1 MKLQNMTVIFIIIMI
16 PIIVVV
22 SYYIGLQ
29 INTITMQKDYTVK
42 LQTAA
47 KDSIQALEINTVEW
61 NSASSNL
68 ADSKRRDVL
77 AAINTFTTSLANSMG
92 IGGAG
97 KGRIQTY
104 IPAIAYTMYDGYYI
118 YSASPMKEQDTRE
131 RSSNGDIETN
141 DDGTEKDYGR
151 TQFNQNGDIIYDGSN
166 VSYQYVLKPYS
177 PYSARY
183 VNGNIDITVNYTLDN
198 YIRVYG
204 KVGTS
209 DEDKSVAKEG
219 YLVVCDNNDV
229 GVDNVS
235 NGGIS
240 GIKYR
245 GAEIKPE
252 TLKENIYADGNV
264 AEYPYIYDQY
274 DNKLYWDGSNYFSVD
289 KYNKKVY
296 LQDALPEGDA
306 GFSITNRF
314 RKISIPVK
322 NKDDEWA
329 VQKVFQILNPGGEY
343 KFYYENGSGAFVE
356 FTSVENIDGS
366 DNKKLAG
373 VEVEKDKDFSAI
385 NYCVESYVFTQW
397 VTKNLGNIKVGDM
410 QISTGNSINSLEN
423 ITSAEQQYYGQ
434 YNNVGSDQYIFR
446 ISDSNNPD
454 PENDDAYAESVLAQH
469 KKDIIIN
476 TIEKNLS
483 QATAQV
489 KEMNPNY
496 EYRLPQLSYDEWE
509 QALSNISII
518 AFMQGMPIG
527 LKYYNNYAIATS
539 TLNKE
544 FVDPDELY
552 FAGKDDQYYHQR
564 QCEQATGS
572 DYVGYRSIDY
582 VAKSY
587 EKSDNGTTSTK
598 YYYPHANSTN
608 SELECY
614 YCLVNRSTYKNNGRW
629 KGNLLYKNW
638 SDSYYN
644 ALARERYMQL
654 DEPGTYKP
662 NITITKTASSGS
674 VEYGGTITYIITIT
688 NNGIVEDK
696 INFLDFWDKNDF
708 GENIEV
714 LTNTLSLDD
723 PVPNTVIYEKNPNG
737 TNKLDQNGNPIA
749 KNGIYVGDITIKSG
763 ETKTLEYKINAKGNL
778 GKDLVNIAAIY
789 SYGNN
794 DVSITEAKA
803 TTRVK
808 KTINVHKP
816 EVAQN
821 YNIVLLLDHSDSMK
835 VKDLQAVYSGVQTL
849 LGNDYIGGKLFD
861 NANKNNQSNSAISMI
876 NFWGRAKVKYTNLK
890 TKQEIENAIEKDYKT
905 ATIFDNLGGTNY
917 SEALEQAALEFEKMG
932 NSKKNIL
939 VFFTDGAPTVPSMG
953 DLGAVGYTI
962 HSEKNEYYY
971 WTHPLVG
978 ISKKEKGG
986 LGEKI
991 WLNGDKDFLG
1001 KTIYRGI
1008 KEIVDDMK
1016 KINTDIYCINYGDDN
1031 SVYGLKNIISS
1042 YKEENQKYYAYARD
1056 EEGVK
1061 DAFKS
1066 IGNSILNSDIGD
1078 INYSPATSNKIKLEK
1093 PEEIT
1098 CIQVGTKKYIKD
1110 TEDYNSIIKVE
1121 NGETYLNLEQ
1131 IDLTQTITII
1141 Y

>member
-16 PIIVVV
+16 PIILVV

-29 INTITMQKDYTVK
+29 INTITMQKNYTVK

-77 AAINTFTTSLANSMG
+77 AAINTFTTSLANGMG

-104 IPAIAYTMYDGYYI
+104 IPAIVYTMYDGYYI
-118 YSASPMKEQDTRE
+118 YSASLMKDQDTTSE
-131 RSSNGDIETN
+131 GL
-141 DDGTEKDYGR
+141 
-151 TQFNQNGDIIYDGSN
+151 TQFNEDGTIKSN
-166 VSYQYVLKPYS
+166 ETSSYQYILKPYS

-183 VNGNIDITVNYTLDN
+183 ASANGSIDVTVNYTLDN

-204 KVGTS
+204 TVNG
-209 DEDKSVAKEG
+209 EYQAKEG
-219 YLVVCDNNDV
+219 YLVVCDDDA
-229 GVDNVS
+229 GVRVNK
-235 NGGIS
+235 NGGSIS
-240 GIKYR
+240 GITYR
-245 GAEIKPE
+245 GATIKPE
-252 TLKENIYADGNV
+252 ALTEQVYTDEGVKEYQ
-264 AEYPYIYDQY
+264 YIYDQY
-274 DNKLYWDGSNYFSVD
+274 DNKLYWDGSKYFSVD
-289 KYNKKVY
+289 KNNKKVY
-296 LQDALPEGDA
+296 LQNALPEGDA

-314 RKISIPVK
+314 RKISIPMYD
-322 NKDDEWA
+322 NREDEWT
-329 VQKVFQILNPGGEY
+329 VQKVFQILNPGGGY
-343 KFYYENGSGAFVE
+343 KFYYENQSGAFVE

-385 NYCVESYVFTQW
+385 NYCVESYVFTKW
-397 VTKNLGNIKVGDM
+397 VTKNLGSITVGDM
-410 QISTGNSINSLEN
+410 KSPTV
-423 ITSAEQQYYGQ
+423 GQ
-434 YNNVGSDQYIFR
+434 YNNVDNAKNKNIFA
-446 ISDSNNPD
+446 INPSNNPD
-454 PENDDAYAESVLAQH
+454 PENDTAYAESVLAQH

-483 QATAQV
+483 QATAQAQG
-489 KEMNPNY
+489 MNPNY

-587 EKSDNGTTSTK
+587 EKSNNGTTSTK

-614 YCLVNRSTYKNNGRW
+614 YCLVNRSTYKNNGIW
-629 KGNLLYKNW
+629 NGNLLYKNW
-638 SDSYYN
+638 TDSYYN

-674 VEYGGTITYIITIT
+674 VEYGGTITYTITIT

-803 TTRVK
+803 TTTVK
-808 KTINVHKP
+808 KTIKVAKTEVKQKNVIL
-816 EVAQN
+816 V
-821 YNIVLLLDHSDSMK
+821 VDTSSSMRTYLSKSQGTEFKDK
-835 VKDLQAVYSGVQTL
+835 VKKFVEELKSNNISVSQIRFNLYAYDDRTV
-849 LGNDYIGGKLFD
+849 D
-861 NANKNNQSNSAISMI
+861 NN
-876 NFWGRAKVKYTNLK
+876 NFWN
-890 TKQEIENAIEKDYKT
+890 
-905 ATIFDNLGGTNY
+905 IFAGTNY
-917 SEALEQAALEFEKMG
+917 KSALEKAYDKIDG
-932 NSKKNIL
+932 NKNNIL
-939 VFFTDGAPTVPSMG
+939 VFFSDGDPTYPG
-953 DLGAVGYTI
+953 LGFPGYTY
-962 HSEKNEYYY
+962 NERG
-971 WTHPLVG
+971 T
-978 ISKKEKGG
+978 I
-986 LGEKI
+986 
-991 WLNGDKDFLG
+991 LG
-1001 KTIYRGI
+1001 KDNLAKKTWNGVES
-1008 KEIVDDMK
+1008 EI
-1016 KINTDIYCINYGDDN
+1016 
-1031 SVYGLKNIISS
+1031 
-1042 YKEENQKYYAYARD
+1042 
-1056 EEGVK
+1056 
-1061 DAFKS
+1061 
-1066 IGNSILNSDIGD
+1066 
-1078 INYSPATSNKIKLEK
+1078 NKIKQKDVTVYAIGFTNQDADSDEDGNDEK
-1093 PEEIT
+1093 NANFEGLKKVFVTKEEDKFINAKNHDNLLTAFDDIATIIT
-1098 CIQVGTKKYIKD
+1098 SKLDVPDTYSATNNEIELKEADKIQSIKI
-1110 TEDYNSIIKVE
+1110 EGNEYSKEEAKNQKIIIEKD
-1121 NGETYLNLEQ
+1121 GKTYL
-1131 IDLTQTITII
+1131 DLTKVSLDQTITII

>member
-16 PIIVVV
+16 PIILVV

-29 INTITMQKDYTVK
+29 INTITMQKNYTVK

-77 AAINTFTTSLANSMG
+77 ASINTFTTSLANNMG

-97 KGRIQTY
+97 KGRIQAY
-104 IPAIAYTMYDGYYI
+104 IPAIVYTMYDGYYI
-118 YSASPMKEQDTRE
+118 YSASWMKDQDT
-131 RSSNGDIETN
+131 DK
-141 DDGTEKDYGR
+141 DGL
-151 TQFNQNGDIIYDGSN
+151 TQFNADGTIKSNGK
-166 VSYQYVLKPYS
+166 SYQYILKPYS

-183 VNGNIDITVNYTLDN
+183 ASANGSIDVTVNYTLDN

-204 KVGTS
+204 TVNG
-209 DEDKSVAKEG
+209 EYQAKEG
-219 YLVVCDNNDV
+219 YLVVCDSNSNEGVNNV
-229 GVDNVS
+229 K
-235 NGGIS
+235 NGRIS
-240 GIKYR
+240 KIKYR

-252 TLKENIYADGNV
+252 TLKENVYIVGEEV
-264 AEYPYIYDQY
+264 KEYPYIYDQY

-289 KYNKKVY
+289 KYNNKVY
-296 LQDALPEGDA
+296 LQEALPEGDA

-314 RKISIPVK
+314 RKISIPMYD
-322 NKDDEWA
+322 NREDEWT
-329 VQKVFQILNPGGEY
+329 VQKVFQILNPRGGY
-343 KFYYENGSGAFVE
+343 KFYYENQSGAFVE
-356 FTSVENIDGS
+356 FTNPGKTLGTVKQEEDY
-366 DNKKLAG
+366 
-373 VEVEKDKDFSAI
+373 SAI

-483 QATAQV
+483 QATAQAQG
-489 KEMNPNY
+489 MNPNY

-662 NITITKTASSGS
+662 NVTVKKTAKPTS
-674 VEYGGTITYIITIT
+674 VEYGDEIEYTIEIT
-688 NNGIVEDK
+688 NNGIVDDT
-696 INFLDFWDKNDF
+696 ITFLDYWNTDELNREESDIKVSSTKNR
-708 GENIEV
+708 GSNKIEIV
-714 LTNTLSLDD
+714 DWNDNNNNLSGISSKDN
-723 PVPNTVIYEKNPNG
+723 V
-737 TNKLDQNGNPIA
+737 
-749 KNGIYVGDITIKSG
+749 GIYIYAGETITI
-763 ETKTLEYKINAKGNL
+763 TYKAIPKGTL
-778 GKDLVNIAAIY
+778 GKDIKNTAAIY
-789 SYGNN
+789 SFTNKDIELDRG
-794 DVSITEAKA
+794 TA
-803 TTRVK
+803 TTTVK
-808 KTINVHKP
+808 KTIKVAKTEVKQKNVIL
-816 EVAQN
+816 V
-821 YNIVLLLDHSDSMK
+821 VDTSSSMRTYLRGETGK
-835 VKDLQAVYSGVQTL
+835 AFKEKVKKFVKDLQDEGIPVNQIKFNGIAYDNWTV
-849 LGNDYIGGKLFD
+849 NDD
-861 NANKNNQSNSAISMI
+861 A
-876 NFWGRAKVKYTNLK
+876 FW
-890 TKQEIENAIEKDYKT
+890 
-905 ATIFDNLGGTNY
+905 TIWAGTNY
-917 SEALEQAALEFEKMG
+917 KSALEKTNDKIVDG
-932 NSKKNIL
+932 KNNIL
-939 VFFTDGAPTVPSMG
+939 VFFSDGDPTYP
-953 DLGAVGYTI
+953 LGPGFPGYTYNERGTTI
-962 HSEKNEYYY
+962 FGTDNIAKITWNGVESEISTIKGKGVTIYAIGFTNAQADADEDGKDEKNANFEGLQKVFVTEPTDKFINAKNQTDLLNAFDDIAKIITKELEIPDKYTAYNNKVEIQY
-971 WTHPLVG
+971 VNEITSITIGDSTYTVEQAKNRGILVIEG
-978 ISKKEKGG
+978 EKGYLDLSKLNDENQLG
-986 LGEKI
+986 LNI
-991 WLNGDKDFLG
+991 Q
-1001 KTIYRGI
+1001 
-1008 KEIVDDMK
+1008 
-1016 KINTDIYCINYGDDN
+1016 INY
-1031 SVYGLKNIISS
+1031 
-1042 YKEENQKYYAYARD
+1042 
-1056 EEGVK
+1056 
-1061 DAFKS
+1061 
-1066 IGNSILNSDIGD
+1066 
-1078 INYSPATSNKIKLEK
+1078 
-1093 PEEIT
+1093 
-1098 CIQVGTKKYIKD
+1098 
-1110 TEDYNSIIKVE
+1110 
-1121 NGETYLNLEQ
+1121 
-1131 IDLTQTITII
+1131 
-1141 Y
+1141 

>member
-16 PIIVVV
+16 PIILVV

-29 INTITMQKDYTVK
+29 INTITMQKNYTVK

-77 AAINTFTTSLANSMG
+77 ASINTFTTSLANNMG

-97 KGRIQTY
+97 KGRIQAY
-104 IPAIAYTMYDGYYI
+104 IPAIVYTMYDGYYI
-118 YSASPMKEQDTRE
+118 YSASLMKDQDT
-131 RSSNGDIETN
+131 DK
-141 DDGTEKDYGR
+141 DGL
-151 TQFNQNGDIIYDGSN
+151 TQFNADGTIKSNGK
-166 VSYQYVLKPYS
+166 SYQYILKPYS

-183 VNGNIDITVNYTLDN
+183 ASANGSIDVTVNYTLDN

-204 KVGTS
+204 TVNG
-209 DEDKSVAKEG
+209 EYQAKEG
-219 YLVVCDNNDV
+219 YLVVCDDDA
-229 GVDNVS
+229 GVRVNK
-235 NGGIS
+235 NGGSIS
-240 GIKYR
+240 GITYR
-245 GAEIKPE
+245 GATIKPE
-252 TLKENIYADGNV
+252 ALTEQVYTDEGVKEYQ
-264 AEYPYIYDQY
+264 YIYDQY
-274 DNKLYWDGSNYFSVD
+274 DNKLYWDNKDGTNEGNYFSVD
-289 KYNKKVY
+289 KNNNKVY
-296 LQDALPEGDA
+296 LQTALPEGDA

-314 RKISIPVK
+314 RKISIPMYD
-322 NKDDEWA
+322 NREDEWT
-329 VQKVFQILNPGGEY
+329 VQKVFQILNPRGGY
-343 KFYYENGSGAFVE
+343 KFYYENQSGAFVE
-356 FTSVENIDGS
+356 FTNPGKTLGTVKQEEDY
-366 DNKKLAG
+366 
-373 VEVEKDKDFSAI
+373 SAI

-483 QATAQV
+483 QATAQAQG
-489 KEMNPNY
+489 MNPNY

-662 NITITKTASSGS
+662 NVTVKKTAKPTS
-674 VEYGGTITYIITIT
+674 VEYGDEIEYTIEIT
-688 NNGIVEDK
+688 NNGIVDDT
-696 INFLDFWDKNDF
+696 ITFLDYWNTDELNREESDIKVSSTKNR
-708 GENIEV
+708 GSNKIEIV
-714 LTNTLSLDD
+714 DWNDNNNNLSGISSKDN
-723 PVPNTVIYEKNPNG
+723 V
-737 TNKLDQNGNPIA
+737 
-749 KNGIYVGDITIKSG
+749 GIYIYAGETITI
-763 ETKTLEYKINAKGNL
+763 TYKAIPKGTL
-778 GKDLVNIAAIY
+778 GKDIKNTAAIY
-789 SYGNN
+789 SFTNKDIELDRG
-794 DVSITEAKA
+794 TA
-803 TTRVK
+803 TTTVK
-808 KTINVHKP
+808 KTIKVAKTEVKQKNVIL
-816 EVAQN
+816 V
-821 YNIVLLLDHSDSMK
+821 VDTSSSMRTYLRGETGK
-835 VKDLQAVYSGVQTL
+835 AFKEKVKKFVKDLQDEGIPVNQIKFNGIAYDNWTV
-849 LGNDYIGGKLFD
+849 NDD
-861 NANKNNQSNSAISMI
+861 A
-876 NFWGRAKVKYTNLK
+876 FW
-890 TKQEIENAIEKDYKT
+890 
-905 ATIFDNLGGTNY
+905 TIWAGTNY
-917 SEALEQAALEFEKMG
+917 KSALEKTNDKIVDG
-932 NSKKNIL
+932 KNNIL
-939 VFFTDGAPTVPSMG
+939 VFFSDGDPTYP
-953 DLGAVGYTI
+953 LGPGFPGYTYNERGTTI
-962 HSEKNEYYY
+962 FGTDNIAKITWNGVESEISTIKGKGVTIYAIGFTNAQADADEDGKDEKNETDLLNAFDDIAKIITKELEIPDKYTAYNNKVEIQY
-971 WTHPLVG
+971 VNEITSITIGDSTYTVEQAKNRGILVIEG
-978 ISKKEKGG
+978 EKGYLDLSKLNDENQLG
-986 LGEKI
+986 LNI
-991 WLNGDKDFLG
+991 Q
-1001 KTIYRGI
+1001 
-1008 KEIVDDMK
+1008 
-1016 KINTDIYCINYGDDN
+1016 INY
-1031 SVYGLKNIISS
+1031 
-1042 YKEENQKYYAYARD
+1042 
-1056 EEGVK
+1056 
-1061 DAFKS
+1061 
-1066 IGNSILNSDIGD
+1066 
-1078 INYSPATSNKIKLEK
+1078 
-1093 PEEIT
+1093 
-1098 CIQVGTKKYIKD
+1098 
-1110 TEDYNSIIKVE
+1110 
-1121 NGETYLNLEQ
+1121 
-1131 IDLTQTITII
+1131 
-1141 Y
+1141 

>member
-16 PIIVVV
+16 PIILVV

-29 INTITMQKDYTVK
+29 INTITMQKNYTVK

-77 AAINTFTTSLANSMG
+77 AAINTFTTSLANGMG

-104 IPAIAYTMYDGYYI
+104 IPAIVYTMYDGYYI
-118 YSASPMKEQDTRE
+118 YSASLMKDQDT
-131 RSSNGDIETN
+131 DK
-141 DDGTEKDYGR
+141 DGL
-151 TQFNQNGDIIYDGSN
+151 TQFEKGTSGKDTGNIKYNTEGTP
-166 VSYQYVLKPYS
+166 SYQYILKPYS

-183 VNGNIDITVNYTLDN
+183 VNENVDVDVTVNYTLDN

-204 KVGTS
+204 TVDGEYQT
-209 DEDKSVAKEG
+209 KEG
-219 YLVVCDNNDV
+219 YLVVCDSNSNEGVNNV
-229 GVDNVS
+229 K
-235 NGGIS
+235 NGRIS
-240 GIKYR
+240 EIKYR

-252 TLKENIYADGNV
+252 TLKENVYIVGEEV
-264 AEYPYIYDQY
+264 KEYPYIYDQY

-289 KYNKKVY
+289 KYNNKVY
-296 LQDALPEGDA
+296 LQNALPEGDA

-314 RKISIPVK
+314 RKISIPMYD
-322 NKDDEWA
+322 NREDEWT
-329 VQKVFQILNPGGEY
+329 VQKVFQILNPGGGY
-343 KFYYENGSGAFVE
+343 KFYYENQSGAFVE

-385 NYCVESYVFTQW
+385 NYCVESYVFTKW
-397 VTKNLGNIKVGDM
+397 VTKNLGSITLGDM
-410 QISTGNSINSLEN
+410 QISTGNSINSLKN

-434 YNNVGSDQYIFR
+434 YNNVDDSAKIFE
-446 ISDSNNPD
+446 ISEDNNPD
-454 PENDDAYAESVLAQH
+454 PENDTAYAESVLAQH

-483 QATAQV
+483 QATEQA
-489 KEMNPNY
+489 KKMNPNY

-662 NITITKTASSGS
+662 NVTITKTASSGS
-674 VEYGGTITYIITIT
+674 VEYGGTITYTITIT
-688 NNGIVEDK
+688 NNGIVDDKVNIADYWKPGDFEDLEK
-696 INFLDFWDKNDF
+696 ITVND
-708 GENIEV
+708 EKLEIIDAKMNTEEV
-714 LTNTLSLDD
+714 KCF
-723 PVPNTVIYEKNPNG
+723 I
-737 TNKLDQNGNPIA
+737 IR
-749 KNGIYVGDITIKSG
+749 GIDIKAN
-763 ETKTLEYKINAKGNL
+763 ETKTFTYTIKPTGKLTAKLENTAIAYSA
-778 GKDLVNIAAIY
+778 VNDDFVYDRY
-789 SYGNN
+789 S
-794 DVSITEAKA
+794 A
-803 TTRVK
+803 TTTVK
-808 KTINVHKP
+808 KTIKVAKP

-821 YNIVLLLDHSDSMK
+821 YNIVMVLDHSLSLIDNIG
-835 VKDLQAVYSGVQTL
+835 DVYEGVAT
-849 LGNDYIGGKLFD
+849 F
-861 NANKNNQSNSAISMI
+861 
-876 NFWGRAKVKYTNLK
+876 LK
-890 TKQEIENAIEKDYKT
+890 TTNIENAFKKGNSQLSTIHFNKSASTKYSKEKNIENIYDYYNRRVVKIT
-905 ATIFDNLGGTNY
+905 LGGTNY
-917 SEALEQAALEFEKMG
+917 NAALIKAKSEFEAMKE
-932 NSKKNIL
+932 NSNISAKNVLI
-939 VFFTDGAPTVPSMG
+939 FFTDGAPTGSQDG
-953 DLGAVGYTI
+953 TSYTI
-962 HSEKNEYYY
+962 DEEGKY
-971 WTHPLVG
+971 
-978 ISKKEKGG
+978 SKYGG
-986 LGEKI
+986 L
-991 WLNGDKDFLG
+991 WLNPIKSWKEDAKEVWDK
-1001 KTIYRGI
+1001 I
-1008 KEIVDDMK
+1008 KENRNNIK
-1016 KINTDIYCINYGDDN
+1016 KLETEIYCINFGSEEQN
-1031 SVYGLKNIISS
+1031 KNAEYGLKNIISS
-1042 YKEENQKYYAYARD
+1042 YNETKNEQYYAKSDNLESIKTAFESISSTITSELDVPDTYTTDNNKLELKEADKIQSIKIGESVYGKAEAKEKRIIIEENGK
-1056 EEGVK
+1056 
-1061 DAFKS
+1061 
-1066 IGNSILNSDIGD
+1066 
-1078 INYSPATSNKIKLEK
+1078 
-1093 PEEIT
+1093 
-1098 CIQVGTKKYIKD
+1098 
-1110 TEDYNSIIKVE
+1110 
-1121 NGETYLNLEQ
+1121 TYLNLEKVE
-1131 IDLTQTITII
+1131 DLNQEITII

>member
-16 PIIVVV
+16 PIILVV

-29 INTITMQKDYTVK
+29 INTITMQKNYTVK

-77 AAINTFTTSLANSMG
+77 ASINTFTTSLANNMG

-97 KGRIQTY
+97 KGRIQAY
-104 IPAIAYTMYDGYYI
+104 IPAIVYTMYDGYYI
-118 YSASPMKEQDTRE
+118 YSASLMKDQDT
-131 RSSNGDIETN
+131 DK
-141 DDGTEKDYGR
+141 DGL
-151 TQFNQNGDIIYDGSN
+151 TQFNADGTIKSNGK
-166 VSYQYVLKPYS
+166 SYQYILKPYS

-183 VNGNIDITVNYTLDN
+183 ASANGSIDVTVNYTLDN

-204 KVGTS
+204 TVNG
-209 DEDKSVAKEG
+209 EYQAKEG
-219 YLVVCDNNDV
+219 YLVVCDDDA
-229 GVDNVS
+229 GVRVNK
-235 NGGIS
+235 NGGSIS
-240 GIKYR
+240 GITYR
-245 GAEIKPE
+245 GATIKPE
-252 TLKENIYADGNV
+252 ALTEQVYTDEGVKEYQ
-264 AEYPYIYDQY
+264 YIYDQY
-274 DNKLYWDGSNYFSVD
+274 DNKLYWDNKDGTNEGNYFSVD
-289 KYNKKVY
+289 KNNNKVY
-296 LQDALPEGDA
+296 LQTALPEGDA

-314 RKISIPVK
+314 RKISIPMYD
-322 NKDDEWA
+322 NREDEWT
-329 VQKVFQILNPGGEY
+329 VQKVFQILNPRGGY
-343 KFYYENGSGAFVE
+343 KFYYENQSGAFVE
-356 FTSVENIDGS
+356 FTNPGKTLGTVKQEEDY
-366 DNKKLAG
+366 
-373 VEVEKDKDFSAI
+373 SAI

-483 QATAQV
+483 QATAQAQG
-489 KEMNPNY
+489 MNPNY

-552 FAGKDDQYYHQR
+552 FAGNDDQYYHQR

-662 NITITKTASSGS
+662 NVTVKKTAKPTS
-674 VEYGGTITYIITIT
+674 VEYGDEIEYTIEIT
-688 NNGIVEDK
+688 NNGIVDDT
-696 INFLDFWDKNDF
+696 ITFLDYWNTDELNREESDIKVSSTKNR
-708 GENIEV
+708 GSNKIEIV
-714 LTNTLSLDD
+714 DWNDNNNNLSGISSKDN
-723 PVPNTVIYEKNPNG
+723 V
-737 TNKLDQNGNPIA
+737 
-749 KNGIYVGDITIKSG
+749 GIYIYAGETITI
-763 ETKTLEYKINAKGNL
+763 TYKAIPKGTL
-778 GKDLVNIAAIY
+778 GKDIKNTAAIY
-789 SYGNN
+789 SFTNKDIELDRG
-794 DVSITEAKA
+794 TA
-803 TTRVK
+803 TTTVK
-808 KTINVHKP
+808 KTIKVAKTEVKQKNVIL
-816 EVAQN
+816 V
-821 YNIVLLLDHSDSMK
+821 VDTSSSMRTYLRGETGK
-835 VKDLQAVYSGVQTL
+835 AFKEKVKKFVKDLQDEGIPVNQIKFNGIAYDNWTV
-849 LGNDYIGGKLFD
+849 NDD
-861 NANKNNQSNSAISMI
+861 A
-876 NFWGRAKVKYTNLK
+876 FW
-890 TKQEIENAIEKDYKT
+890 
-905 ATIFDNLGGTNY
+905 TIWAGTNY
-917 SEALEQAALEFEKMG
+917 KSALEKTNDKIVDG
-932 NSKKNIL
+932 KNNIL
-939 VFFTDGAPTVPSMG
+939 VFFSDGDPTYP
-953 DLGAVGYTI
+953 LGPGFPGYTYNERGTTI
-962 HSEKNEYYY
+962 FGTDNIAKITWNGVESEISTIKGKGVTIYAIGFTNAQADADEDGKDEKNANFEGLQKVFVTEPTDKFINAKNQTDLLNAFDDIAKIITKELEIPDKYTAYNNKVEIQY
-971 WTHPLVG
+971 VNEITSITIGDSTYTVEQAKNRGILVIEG
-978 ISKKEKGG
+978 EKGYLDLSKLNDENQLG
-986 LGEKI
+986 LNI
-991 WLNGDKDFLG
+991 Q
-1001 KTIYRGI
+1001 
-1008 KEIVDDMK
+1008 
-1016 KINTDIYCINYGDDN
+1016 INY
-1031 SVYGLKNIISS
+1031 
-1042 YKEENQKYYAYARD
+1042 
-1056 EEGVK
+1056 
-1061 DAFKS
+1061 
-1066 IGNSILNSDIGD
+1066 
-1078 INYSPATSNKIKLEK
+1078 
-1093 PEEIT
+1093 
-1098 CIQVGTKKYIKD
+1098 
-1110 TEDYNSIIKVE
+1110 
-1121 NGETYLNLEQ
+1121 
-1131 IDLTQTITII
+1131 
-1141 Y
+1141 

>member
-16 PIIVVV
+16 PIILVV

-29 INTITMQKDYTVK
+29 INTITMQKNYTVK

-61 NSASSNL
+61 NSAYSNL

-77 AAINTFTTSLANSMG
+77 ASINTFTTSLANSMG

-104 IPAIAYTMYDGYYI
+104 IPAIVYTMYDGYYI
-118 YSASPMKEQDTRE
+118 YSASLMKDQDT
-131 RSSNGDIETN
+131 DK
-141 DDGTEKDYGR
+141 DGL
-151 TQFNQNGDIIYDGSN
+151 TQFNADGTIKSNGK
-166 VSYQYVLKPYS
+166 SYQYILKPYS

-183 VNGNIDITVNYTLDN
+183 ANENGNVDVTVNYTLDN

-204 KVGTS
+204 TVGGKYQT
-209 DEDKSVAKEG
+209 KEG
-219 YLVVCDNNDV
+219 YLVVCDNNA
-229 GVDNVS
+229 GVRVNK
-235 NGGIS
+235 NGGSIS
-240 GIKYR
+240 GITYR
-245 GAEIKPE
+245 GATIKPE
-252 TLKENIYADGNV
+252 ALTEQVYTDEGVKEYQ
-264 AEYPYIYDQY
+264 YIYDQY
-274 DNKLYWDGSNYFSVD
+274 DNKLYWDNKDGTNEGNYFSVD
-289 KYNKKVY
+289 KNNNKVY
-296 LQDALPEGDA
+296 LQTALPEGDA

-314 RKISIPVK
+314 RKISIPMYD
-322 NKDDEWA
+322 NREDEWT
-329 VQKVFQILNPGGEY
+329 VQKVFQILNPRGGY
-343 KFYYENGSGAFVE
+343 KFYYENQSGAFVE
-356 FTSVENIDGS
+356 FTNPGKTLGTVKQEEDY
-366 DNKKLAG
+366 
-373 VEVEKDKDFSAI
+373 SAI

-483 QATAQV
+483 QATAQAQG
-489 KEMNPNY
+489 MNPNY

-662 NITITKTASSGS
+662 NVTVKKTAKPTS
-674 VEYGGTITYIITIT
+674 VEYGDEIEYTIEIT
-688 NNGIVEDK
+688 NNGIVDDT
-696 INFLDFWDKNDF
+696 ITFLDYWNTDELNREESDIKVSSTKNR
-708 GENIEV
+708 GSNKIEIV
-714 LTNTLSLDD
+714 DWNDNNNNLSGISSKDN
-723 PVPNTVIYEKNPNG
+723 V
-737 TNKLDQNGNPIA
+737 
-749 KNGIYVGDITIKSG
+749 GIYIYAGETITI
-763 ETKTLEYKINAKGNL
+763 TYKAIPKGTL
-778 GKDLVNIAAIY
+778 GKDIKNTAAIY
-789 SYGNN
+789 SFTNKDIELDRG
-794 DVSITEAKA
+794 TA
-803 TTRVK
+803 TTTVK
-808 KTINVHKP
+808 KTIKVAKTEVKQKNVIL
-816 EVAQN
+816 V
-821 YNIVLLLDHSDSMK
+821 VDTSSSMRTYLRGETGK
-835 VKDLQAVYSGVQTL
+835 AFKEKVKKFVKDLQDEGIPVNQIKFNGIAYDNWTV
-849 LGNDYIGGKLFD
+849 NDD
-861 NANKNNQSNSAISMI
+861 A
-876 NFWGRAKVKYTNLK
+876 FW
-890 TKQEIENAIEKDYKT
+890 
-905 ATIFDNLGGTNY
+905 TIWAGTNY
-917 SEALEQAALEFEKMG
+917 KSALEKTNDKIVDG
-932 NSKKNIL
+932 KNNIL
-939 VFFTDGAPTVPSMG
+939 VFFSDGDPTYP
-953 DLGAVGYTI
+953 LGPGFPGYTYNERGTTI
-962 HSEKNEYYY
+962 FGTDNIAKITWNGVESEISTIKGKGVTIYAIGFTNAQADADEDGKDEKNANFEGLQKVFVTEPTDKFINAKNQTDLLNAFDDIAKIITKELEIPDKYTAYNNKVEIQY
-971 WTHPLVG
+971 VNEITSITIGDSTYTVEQAKNRGILVIEG
-978 ISKKEKGG
+978 EKGYLDLSKLNDENQLG
-986 LGEKI
+986 LNI
-991 WLNGDKDFLG
+991 Q
-1001 KTIYRGI
+1001 
-1008 KEIVDDMK
+1008 
-1016 KINTDIYCINYGDDN
+1016 INY
-1031 SVYGLKNIISS
+1031 
-1042 YKEENQKYYAYARD
+1042 
-1056 EEGVK
+1056 
-1061 DAFKS
+1061 
-1066 IGNSILNSDIGD
+1066 
-1078 INYSPATSNKIKLEK
+1078 
-1093 PEEIT
+1093 
-1098 CIQVGTKKYIKD
+1098 
-1110 TEDYNSIIKVE
+1110 
-1121 NGETYLNLEQ
+1121 
-1131 IDLTQTITII
+1131 
-1141 Y
+1141 

>member
-16 PIIVVV
+16 PIILVV

-29 INTITMQKDYTVK
+29 INTITMQKNYTVK

-77 AAINTFTTSLANSMG
+77 AAINTFTTSLANGMG

-104 IPAIAYTMYDGYYI
+104 IPAIVYTMYDGYYI
-118 YSASPMKEQDTRE
+118 YSASLMKDQNTTTEGLTQFD
-131 RSSNGDIETN
+131 
-141 DDGTEKDYGR
+141 DDGTIKSKG
-151 TQFNQNGDIIYDGSN
+151 TP
-166 VSYQYVLKPYS
+166 SYQYILKPYS

-183 VNGNIDITVNYTLDN
+183 ANGNVDVTVNYTLDN

-204 KVGTS
+204 TVNGEYQT
-209 DEDKSVAKEG
+209 KEG
-219 YLVVCDNNDV
+219 YLVVCDSGE
-229 GVDNVS
+229 GVKGVTS
-235 NGGIS
+235 GRIS
-240 GIKYR
+240 GIEYR
-245 GAEIKPE
+245 GAVIKPE
-252 TLKENIYADGNV
+252 TLKENVYNV
-264 AEYPYIYDQY
+264 YIDKEEIKEYPYIYDQY
-274 DNKLYWDGSNYFSVD
+274 DNKLYWDKNADPNEDGVTEGNYFSVD
-289 KYNKKVY
+289 KYNNKVY
-296 LQDALPEGDA
+296 LQNALPEGDA

-314 RKISIPVK
+314 RKISIPMYD
-322 NKDDEWA
+322 NREDEWT
-329 VQKVFQILNPGGEY
+329 VQKVFQILNPGGGY
-343 KFYYENGSGAFVE
+343 KFYYENQSGAFVE
-356 FTSVENIDGS
+356 FTAENVLDSV
-366 DNKKLAG
+366 NKD
-373 VEVEKDKDFSAI
+373 EDYSAI

-483 QATAQV
+483 QATAQAQA
-489 KEMNPNY
+489 MNLNY
-496 EYRLPQLSYDEWE
+496 EYKLPQLSYDEWE

-587 EKSDNGTTSTK
+587 EKSDNGTTSTT
-598 YYYPHANSTN
+598 YYYPHANNTN

-662 NITITKTASSGS
+662 NVTITKTASSGS
-674 VEYGGTITYIITIT
+674 VEYGGTITYTITIT
-688 NNGIVEDK
+688 NNGIVDDKVNIADYWKPGDFEDLEK
-696 INFLDFWDKNDF
+696 ITVND
-708 GENIEV
+708 EKLEIIDAKMNTEEV
-714 LTNTLSLDD
+714 KCF
-723 PVPNTVIYEKNPNG
+723 I
-737 TNKLDQNGNPIA
+737 IR
-749 KNGIYVGDITIKSG
+749 GIDIKAN
-763 ETKTLEYKINAKGNL
+763 ETKTFTYTIKPTGKLTAKLENTAIAYSA
-778 GKDLVNIAAIY
+778 VNDDFVY
-789 SYGNN
+789 DRYR
-794 DVSITEAKA
+794 A
-803 TTRVK
+803 TTTVK
-808 KTINVHKP
+808 KTIKVAKTEVKQKNVIL
-816 EVAQN
+816 V
-821 YNIVLLLDHSDSMK
+821 VDTSSSMRTYLSKSQGTEFKDK
-835 VKDLQAVYSGVQTL
+835 VKKFVEELKRNNISVSQIRFNLYAYDDRTVDN
-849 LGNDYIGGKLFD
+849 ND
-861 NANKNNQSNSAISMI
+861 
-876 NFWGRAKVKYTNLK
+876 FWNIWA
-890 TKQEIENAIEKDYKT
+890 
-905 ATIFDNLGGTNY
+905 GTNY
-917 SEALEQAALEFEKMG
+917 KSALEKAYDKI
-932 NSKKNIL
+932 NDNKNNIL
-939 VFFTDGAPTVPSMG
+939 VFFSDGDPTYPG
-953 DLGAVGYTI
+953 LGFPGYTYNERGTI
-962 HSEKNEYYY
+962 LGRDNLAKKTWNGVEAEISKIKQKGVIVYAIGFTNQDADSDEDGNDEKNANFEG
-971 WTHPLVG
+971 L
-978 ISKKEKGG
+978 KEVFVTKEEDKFINAKNHDN
-986 LGEKI
+986 LLTAFDDIATIITSELDVPDTYTTANNKLELKEADKIQSIKIGE
-991 WLNGDKDFLG
+991 
-1001 KTIYRGI
+1001 
-1008 KEIVDDMK
+1008 
-1016 KINTDIYCINYGDDN
+1016 
-1031 SVYGLKNIISS
+1031 SVYGKAEAKEQRIII
-1042 YKEENQKYYAYARD
+1042 EENGK
-1056 EEGVK
+1056 
-1061 DAFKS
+1061 
-1066 IGNSILNSDIGD
+1066 
-1078 INYSPATSNKIKLEK
+1078 
-1093 PEEIT
+1093 
-1098 CIQVGTKKYIKD
+1098 
-1110 TEDYNSIIKVE
+1110 
-1121 NGETYLNLEQ
+1121 TYLNLEKVE
-1131 IDLTQTITII
+1131 DLNQEITII

>member
-16 PIIVVV
+16 PIILVV

-29 INTITMQKDYTVK
+29 INTITMQKNYTVK

-77 AAINTFTTSLANSMG
+77 ASINTFTTSLANNMG

-97 KGRIQTY
+97 KGRIQAY
-104 IPAIAYTMYDGYYI
+104 IPAIVYTMYDGYYI
-118 YSASPMKEQDTRE
+118 YSASLMKDQDT
-131 RSSNGDIETN
+131 DK
-141 DDGTEKDYGR
+141 DGL
-151 TQFNQNGDIIYDGSN
+151 TQFNTDGTIKSN
-166 VSYQYVLKPYS
+166 RKSYQYILKPYS

-183 VNGNIDITVNYTLDN
+183 ASANGSIDVTVNYTLDN

-204 KVGTS
+204 TVNG
-209 DEDKSVAKEG
+209 EYQAKEG
-219 YLVVCDNNDV
+219 YLVVCDDDA
-229 GVDNVS
+229 GVRVNK
-235 NGGIS
+235 NGGSIS
-240 GIKYR
+240 GITYR
-245 GAEIKPE
+245 GATIKPE
-252 TLKENIYADGNV
+252 ALTEQVYTDEGVKEYQ
-264 AEYPYIYDQY
+264 YIYDQY
-274 DNKLYWDGSNYFSVD
+274 DNKLYWDNKDGTNEGNYFSVD
-289 KYNKKVY
+289 KNNNKVY
-296 LQDALPEGDA
+296 LQTALPEGDA

-314 RKISIPVK
+314 RKISIPMYD
-322 NKDDEWA
+322 NREDEWT
-329 VQKVFQILNPGGEY
+329 VQKVFQILNPRGGY
-343 KFYYENGSGAFVE
+343 KFYYENQSGAFVE
-356 FTSVENIDGS
+356 FTNPGKTLGTVKQEEDY
-366 DNKKLAG
+366 
-373 VEVEKDKDFSAI
+373 SAI

-483 QATAQV
+483 QATAQAQG
-489 KEMNPNY
+489 MNPNY

-662 NITITKTASSGS
+662 NVTVKKTAKPTS
-674 VEYGGTITYIITIT
+674 VEYGDEIEYTIEIT
-688 NNGIVEDK
+688 NNGIVDDT
-696 INFLDFWDKNDF
+696 ITFLDYWNTDELNREESDIKVSSTKNR
-708 GENIEV
+708 GSNKIEIV
-714 LTNTLSLDD
+714 DWNDNNNNLSGISSKDN
-723 PVPNTVIYEKNPNG
+723 V
-737 TNKLDQNGNPIA
+737 
-749 KNGIYVGDITIKSG
+749 GIYIYAGETITI
-763 ETKTLEYKINAKGNL
+763 TYKAIPKGTL
-778 GKDLVNIAAIY
+778 GKDIKNTAAIY
-789 SYGNN
+789 SFTNKDIELDRG
-794 DVSITEAKA
+794 TA
-803 TTRVK
+803 TTTVK
-808 KTINVHKP
+808 KTIKVAKTEVKQKNVIL
-816 EVAQN
+816 V
-821 YNIVLLLDHSDSMK
+821 VDTSSSMRTYLRGETGK
-835 VKDLQAVYSGVQTL
+835 AFKEKVKKFVKDLQDEGIPVNQIKFNGIAYDNWTV
-849 LGNDYIGGKLFD
+849 NDD
-861 NANKNNQSNSAISMI
+861 A
-876 NFWGRAKVKYTNLK
+876 FW
-890 TKQEIENAIEKDYKT
+890 
-905 ATIFDNLGGTNY
+905 TIWAGTNY
-917 SEALEQAALEFEKMG
+917 KSALEKTNDKIVDG
-932 NSKKNIL
+932 KNNIL
-939 VFFTDGAPTVPSMG
+939 VFFSDGDPTYP
-953 DLGAVGYTI
+953 LGPGFPGYTYNERGTTI
-962 HSEKNEYYY
+962 FGTDNIAKITWNGVESEISTIKGKGVTIYAIGFTNAQADADEDGKDEKNANFEGLQKVFVTEPTDKFINAKNQTDLLNAFDDIAKIITKELEIPDKYTAYNNKVEIQY
-971 WTHPLVG
+971 VNEITSITIGDSTYTVEQAKNRGILVIEG
-978 ISKKEKGG
+978 EKGYLDLSKLNDENQLG
-986 LGEKI
+986 LNI
-991 WLNGDKDFLG
+991 Q
-1001 KTIYRGI
+1001 
-1008 KEIVDDMK
+1008 
-1016 KINTDIYCINYGDDN
+1016 INY
-1031 SVYGLKNIISS
+1031 
-1042 YKEENQKYYAYARD
+1042 
-1056 EEGVK
+1056 
-1061 DAFKS
+1061 
-1066 IGNSILNSDIGD
+1066 
-1078 INYSPATSNKIKLEK
+1078 
-1093 PEEIT
+1093 
-1098 CIQVGTKKYIKD
+1098 
-1110 TEDYNSIIKVE
+1110 
-1121 NGETYLNLEQ
+1121 
-1131 IDLTQTITII
+1131 
-1141 Y
+1141 

>member
-16 PIIVVV
+16 PIILVV

-29 INTITMQKDYTVK
+29 INTITMQKNYTVK

-77 AAINTFTTSLANSMG
+77 ASINTFTTSLANNMG

-97 KGRIQTY
+97 KGRIQAY
-104 IPAIAYTMYDGYYI
+104 IPAIVYTMYDGYYI
-118 YSASPMKEQDTRE
+118 YSASLMKDQDT
-131 RSSNGDIETN
+131 DK
-141 DDGTEKDYGR
+141 DGL
-151 TQFNQNGDIIYDGSN
+151 TQFNADGTIKSNGK
-166 VSYQYVLKPYS
+166 SYQYILKPYS

-183 VNGNIDITVNYTLDN
+183 ASANGSIDVTVNYTLDN

-204 KVGTS
+204 TVNG
-209 DEDKSVAKEG
+209 EYQAKEG
-219 YLVVCDNNDV
+219 YLVVCDDDA
-229 GVDNVS
+229 GVRVNK
-235 NGGIS
+235 NGGSIS
-240 GIKYR
+240 GITYR
-245 GAEIKPE
+245 GATIKPE
-252 TLKENIYADGNV
+252 ALTEQVYTDEGVKEYQ
-264 AEYPYIYDQY
+264 YIYDQY
-274 DNKLYWDGSNYFSVD
+274 DNKLYWDNKDGTNEGNYFSVD
-289 KYNKKVY
+289 KNNNKVY
-296 LQDALPEGDA
+296 LQTALPEGDA

-314 RKISIPVK
+314 RKISIPMYD
-322 NKDDEWA
+322 NREDEWT
-329 VQKVFQILNPGGEY
+329 VQKVFQILNPRGGY
-343 KFYYENGSGAFVE
+343 KFYYENQSGAFVE
-356 FTSVENIDGS
+356 FTNPGKTLGTVKQEEDY
-366 DNKKLAG
+366 
-373 VEVEKDKDFSAI
+373 SAI

-483 QATAQV
+483 QATAQAQG
-489 KEMNPNY
+489 MNPNY

-662 NITITKTASSGS
+662 NVTVKKTAKPTS
-674 VEYGGTITYIITIT
+674 VEYGDEIEYTIEIT
-688 NNGIVEDK
+688 NNGIVDDT
-696 INFLDFWDKNDF
+696 ITFLDYWNTDELNREESDIKVSSTKNR
-708 GENIEV
+708 GSNKIEIV
-714 LTNTLSLDD
+714 DWNDNNNNLSGISSKDN
-723 PVPNTVIYEKNPNG
+723 V
-737 TNKLDQNGNPIA
+737 
-749 KNGIYVGDITIKSG
+749 GIYIYAGETITI
-763 ETKTLEYKINAKGNL
+763 TYKAIPKGTL
-778 GKDLVNIAAIY
+778 GKDIKNTAAIY
-789 SYGNN
+789 SFTNKDIELDRG
-794 DVSITEAKA
+794 TA
-803 TTRVK
+803 TTTVK
-808 KTINVHKP
+808 KTIKVAKTEVKQKNVIL
-816 EVAQN
+816 V
-821 YNIVLLLDHSDSMK
+821 VDTSSSMRTYLRGETGK
-835 VKDLQAVYSGVQTL
+835 AFKEKVKKFVKDLQDEGIPVNQIKFNGIAYDNWTV
-849 LGNDYIGGKLFD
+849 NDD
-861 NANKNNQSNSAISMI
+861 A
-876 NFWGRAKVKYTNLK
+876 FW
-890 TKQEIENAIEKDYKT
+890 
-905 ATIFDNLGGTNY
+905 TIWAGTNY
-917 SEALEQAALEFEKMG
+917 KSALEKTNDKIVDG
-932 NSKKNIL
+932 KNNIL
-939 VFFTDGAPTVPSMG
+939 VFFSDGDPTYP
-953 DLGAVGYTI
+953 LGPGFPGYTYNERGTTI
-962 HSEKNEYYY
+962 FGPDNIAKITWNGVESEISTIKGKGVTIYAIGFTNAQADADEDGKDEKNANFEGLQKVFVTEPTDKFINAKNQTDLLNAFDDIAKIITKELEIPDKYTAYNNKVEIQY
-971 WTHPLVG
+971 VNEITSITIGDSTYTVEQAKNRGILVIEG
-978 ISKKEKGG
+978 EKGYLDLSKLNDENQLG
-986 LGEKI
+986 LNI
-991 WLNGDKDFLG
+991 Q
-1001 KTIYRGI
+1001 
-1008 KEIVDDMK
+1008 
-1016 KINTDIYCINYGDDN
+1016 INY
-1031 SVYGLKNIISS
+1031 
-1042 YKEENQKYYAYARD
+1042 
-1056 EEGVK
+1056 
-1061 DAFKS
+1061 
-1066 IGNSILNSDIGD
+1066 
-1078 INYSPATSNKIKLEK
+1078 
-1093 PEEIT
+1093 
-1098 CIQVGTKKYIKD
+1098 
-1110 TEDYNSIIKVE
+1110 
-1121 NGETYLNLEQ
+1121 
-1131 IDLTQTITII
+1131 
-1141 Y
+1141 